1 MTYEAEFCIQMIPH
15 ESKLIS
21 GNRFPEDTLANL
33 KSRKCWTSK
42 SDTYE
47 KKFSLWDKVAFFLT
61 SIWLIYVPTDIF
73 YISDKYPILSL
84 GLNQEIPLAIVQ
96 SILGWIFLIIAP
108 WGLIMLGSIFVWHAL
123 MPKIPERAKRFK
135 NES

>member
-1 MTYEAEFCIQMIPH
+1 M
-15 ESKLIS
+15 
-21 GNRFPEDTLANL
+21 
-33 KSRKCWTSK
+33 
-42 SDTYE
+42 E
-47 KKFSLWDKVAFFLT
+47 KFLSLWDKVAYLLT
-61 SIWLIYVPTDIF
+61 SLWLIYVPTNIF

-84 GLNQEIPLAIVQ
+84 GFAQEIPLAIVQ
-96 SILGWIFLIIAP
+96 TILGWIFLIIAP